1 LSASR
6 KGFEMVRLIAHPVYA
21 WIGVAGAKLSALAG
35 IASAVK
41 DEDIMNMDAGD
52 WFLLSGLYM
61 LFVVAALLARLV
73 RKAEAE
79 DSHRDQTP

>member
-1 LSASR
+1 ML
-6 KGFEMVRLIAHPVYA
+6 ELIAHPVYA
-21 WIGVAGAKLSALAG
+21 WIGIAGAKLSALAG

-41 DEDIMNMDAGD
+41 DEDVMNMDAED

-61 LFVVAALLARLV
+61 LFVVAALLVRLV

-79 DSHRDQTP
+79 D

>member
-1 LSASR
+1 
-6 KGFEMVRLIAHPVYA
+6 MVRLIAHPVYA

-35 IASAVK
+35 MASAIK
-41 DEDIMNMDAGD
+41 DEDIMNMDAED
-52 WFLLSGLYM
+52 WFLLSAIYM

-79 DSHRDQTP
+79 D